1 MQQTMA
7 KTSMTGRMFDA
18 NRFSAKSYM
27 SPVGLYCLQFGSEV
41 TSTNNIHRVFSVLNQ
56 HKNSS
61 SQPRRKTR
69 KHSLLQSEKLV
80 YAKYNKIADSQKCQK
95 LTCSRKKKHAPA
107 KI

>member
-7 KTSMTGRMFDA
+7 RTSKTGRMFDA
-18 NRFSAKSYM
+18 NSISAKSYM
-27 SPVGLYCLQFGSEV
+27 SPVGLYCLQSGSKV

-61 SQPRRKTR
+61 SRPRRKTR

-80 YAKYNKIADSQKCQK
+80 YAKYNKIADSRKCQK
-95 LTCSRKKKHAPA
+95 
-107 KI
+107 

>member
-7 KTSMTGRMFDA
+7 KTSITRRMFDA
-18 NRFSAKSYM
+18 NSISAKSYM
-27 SPVGLYCLQFGSEV
+27 SPVGLYCLQSGSKV
-41 TSTNNIHRVFSVLNQ
+41 TSTNNIHRVFSASNQ

-95 LTCSRKKKHAPA
+95 
-107 KI
+107 

>member
-18 NRFSAKSYM
+18 NSISAKSCM
-27 SPVGLYCLQFGSEV
+27 SPVWLYFLQSGSKV
-41 TSTNNIHRVFSVLNQ
+41 TSTNNIHRVFSASNQ

-69 KHSLLQSEKLV
+69 KQGHLQSE
-80 YAKYNKIADSQKCQK
+80 N
-95 LTCSRKKKHAPA
+95 
-107 KI
+107 